1 MSPIRNLFRPLTSRL
16 AGRGRSSARSGR
28 DRRRLGAEPL
38 EQRMLLAADI
48 AQVFSAAASTDYTVG
63 ARIPIQVLY
72 SEPVNVSGGTIV
84 ARVANGSAGGGFA
97 AFTGVSAG
105 GLILNF
111 DYTVAAGDNVAQFDV
126 LLDPTDFIVGGLITT
141 ISDSTPADRRV
152 GTADVTLADVNAGLA
167 IDTTAPVVPTVATT
181 YVNPLAYSTSPTWA
195 ALHPNYFV
203 IRGTAGT
210 TALPAGETLS
220 VLVNGATYRPT
231 VDSSGEWAVYIRPLG
246 SIPASV
252 PVSGSLQP
260 WSTTNGDAYDV
271 VATITD
277 RAGNRSPDSSTN
289 EVVID
294 RDPPEAAGY
303 FADPSQANYRA
314 GQTISV
320 YVQYDEPVRVV
331 GTPTLSLDVDPGP
344 AVAVYDPVATAAW
357 SAGNRVYFSYTV
369 LLGDSANPLDVTGLN
384 LNGGAIEDLAAN
396 PPADPAALGTGNL
409 GGITIDTTAPTLVT
423 PFVSSTSPDGT
434 YVVGSP
440 NITITVEFSE
450 PVFVTGGIPELA
462 LNSGSGARATYSS
475 GSGTTTLSF
484 TYTVLAGHRTPALDY
499 VSTTALSL
507 NGAAIT
513 DAAGNAA
520 TLTLPGPNSGNS
532 LTGTKAFAIV
542 ATPTVIQVS
551 TPLLK
556 GAYTAGQTIPIW
568 VMFTEVVTV
577 RPGPSPTLL
586 LNTNPASSAA
596 VWTGSWIDAGGA
608 AVTTPTNILQF
619 EYLVQPGDT
628 TTGAF
633 LNYASPSAIQSAAG
647 IGHAWTGPASP
658 GFLAAN
664 TTLPAIGS
672 SQDLLPFQIQ
682 LAPDTVAPVRPN
694 IALTDTGY
702 SSTDRVTNNG
712 TVTVSGIE
720 PRATWEYTSDAGATW
735 NPGTGTTFT
744 LPDGTYSPGDVRV
757 RQTDWSG
764 NVGPERTVAPSR
776 PLVVDTVLPNPPT
789 VTFNDTGV
797 PGDGISRDGTV
808 TVGGLD
814 TAPPTGSIR
823 YSLNGGTTWTVL
835 FPGVTSFVLPA
846 GTYPAG
852 SVLVAQQDLAG
863 NISPAPFQSVA
874 VSTIVIDTSVAN
886 PVIALEADTGV
897 SGSDRVTNDPTVLV
911 SNIEAGATW
920 QYSTNRGISWTNG
933 TGSSFDLP
941 HGSFA
946 AGDVVVQQTDLVGN
960 TASASNAQTWV
971 IDLVNPAIAGIAA
984 PAGTYLAG
992 SVIPITVTFSEVVFH
1007 AGASAPT
1014 LTLST
1019 GRVATLVGTV
1029 PTIGTTTMTFNYI
1042 VQVNDASPA
1051 LQVTSFNLAAGT
1063 SVGDRAGNPLTL
1075 DALANPIT
1083 LSGPVVVDANIR
1095 AFSPIYGSDPA
1106 APLAVN
1112 TAVTRIPI
1120 QFTTPVRNFRLASIR
1135 LFWNGRSV
1143 SLKGAQL
1150 VGSGSAY
1157 TLYLPRTATNLRGTY
1172 RLEIM
1177 GPRTG
1182 IQAITGG
1189 LAMTGTSNI
1198 YWRRA

>member
-16 AGRGRSSARSGR
+16 ASRAQSARRSH

-38 EQRMLLAADI
+38 EQRLLLAADI
-48 AQVFSAAASTDYTVG
+48 AQVFSSAMSTDYTVG

-72 SEPVNVSGGTIV
+72 SEPVTVSGGSIV
-84 ARVANGSAGGGFA
+84 ARVANGSVGGGSA
-97 AFTGVSAG
+97 AFKGVSAG

-126 LLDPTDFIVGGLITT
+126 LLDPTDFIVGGVIRS

-167 IDTTAPVVPTVATT
+167 IDTTAPVVPTIATT

-195 ALHPNYFV
+195 ALHSNYFV

-231 VDSSGEWAVYIRPLG
+231 VNSSGEWAIRIRPLG
-246 SIPASV
+246 NVPASV

-271 VATITD
+271 VATIADT
-277 RAGNRSPDSSTN
+277 AGNRSSDSSTS
-289 EVVID
+289 EVVMD

-303 FADPSQANYRA
+303 FANPSQASYRA
-314 GQTISV
+314 GQTISI

-331 GTPTLSLDVDPGP
+331 GTPTLSLNVTPGP
-344 AVAVYDPVATAAW
+344 AVAAYDPVATAAW
-357 SAGNRVYFSYTV
+357 TAGDRIYFSYTA
-369 LLGDSANPLDVTGLN
+369 LPGDSAKPLNATGLN

-396 PPADPAALGTGNL
+396 PPADPTAIGTGAL
-409 GGITIDTTAPTLVT
+409 GGITIDTTVPTLVT

-440 NITITVEFSE
+440 NITITVKFSE
-450 PVFVTGGIPELA
+450 PVFVTGGVPELA
-462 LNSGSGARATYSS
+462 LNAGAGAKATYSS
-475 GSGTTTLSF
+475 GTGTDTLSF
-484 TYTVLAGHRTPALDY
+484 TYTVLAGQRTPALDY
-499 VSTTALSL
+499 TSTTALSL
-507 NGAAIT
+507 NGAAIL

-520 TLTLPGPNSGNS
+520 TLTLPGPTSGNS
-532 LTGTKAFAIV
+532 LTPTKSFVIV

-556 GAYTAGQTIPIW
+556 GTYTAGQTIPIW
-568 VMFTEVVTV
+568 VMFTEVIDV

-596 VWTGSWIDAGGA
+596 VWTGNWIDATGA
-608 AVTTPTNILQF
+608 SVTTPTNILQF

-633 LNYASPSAIQSAAG
+633 LNYASVSAIQSAAG

-658 GFLAAN
+658 QFLAAN
-664 TTLPAIGS
+664 TTLPAVGS
-672 SQDLLPFQIQ
+672 SQDLLPFQITI
-682 LAPDTVAPVRPN
+682 APDTVAPPRPG
-694 IALTDTGY
+694 IVLTDTGY
-702 SSTDRVTNNG
+702 FSTDRVTNIG
-712 TVTVSGIE
+712 TLTVVNIE
-720 PRATWEYTSDAGATW
+720 PRATWEYSYDAGVTW
-735 NPGTGTTFT
+735 NPGTGTSFV
-744 LPDGTYSPGDVRV
+744 LPHGSYAAGDLSV

-764 NVGPERTVAPSR
+764 NVGAERRAQ
-776 PLVVDTVLPNPPT
+776 PLVVDIVLPNPPT
-789 VTFNDTGV
+789 VSFNDTGV
-797 PGDGISRDGTV
+797 PGDGITRDGTV

-814 TAPPTGSIR
+814 ASPPTGSIR
-823 YSLNGGTTWTVL
+823 YSIDSGTSWTVL

-846 GTYPAG
+846 GTYAAG

-874 VSTIVIDTSVAN
+874 VTTIMIDTSVVT

-911 SNIEAGATW
+911 SSIENGATW
-920 QYSTNRGISWTNG
+920 QYSLNGGTSWTSG
-933 TGSSFDLP
+933 SGSSFDLP
-941 HGSFA
+941 NGVFA
-946 AGDVVVQQTDLVGN
+946 AGQVVVRQTDLVGN
-960 TASASNAQTWV
+960 TAAASNTQQWV
-971 IDLVNPAIAGIAA
+971 VDLINPVIAGIAA

-1019 GRVATLVGTV
+1019 GRVATLAGTV
-1029 PTIGTTTMTFNYI
+1029 PTAGTMTMTFNYT
-1042 VQVNDASPA
+1042 VQVNDSSPA
-1051 LQVTSFNLAAGT
+1051 LQVTSFNTATGT
-1063 SVGDRAGNPLTL
+1063 SVGDRAGNLLTL
-1075 DALANPIT
+1075 NALANPVI
-1083 LSGPVVVDANIR
+1083 LPGPVVVNANIR

-1120 QFTTPVRNFRLASIR
+1120 QFTTPVRNFQLASIR

-1157 TLYLPRTATNLRGTY
+1157 TLYVPRTSTNLRGIY
-1172 RLEIM
+1172 QLEIA
-1177 GPRTG
+1177 GPRTT
-1182 IQAITGG
+1182 IQAIAGG
-1189 LAMTGTSNI
+1189 FAMTGTSNI